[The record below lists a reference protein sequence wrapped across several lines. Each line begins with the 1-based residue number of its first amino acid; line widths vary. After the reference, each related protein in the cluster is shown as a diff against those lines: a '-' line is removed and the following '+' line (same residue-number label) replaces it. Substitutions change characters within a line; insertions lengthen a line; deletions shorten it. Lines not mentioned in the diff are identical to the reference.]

1 MRIARTDRRRRPGSA
16 CAVDQILEAQSDGIM
31 SETVPSQLA
40 DVFSRKSRLTKYEVS
55 RIIGIRTSQLSMSA
69 PVMVEVPVRKQH
81 NFVYIA
87 ALELQARAL
96 DIVIRRPLPMGQ
108 YYEIN
113 IKELELPDDVDT
125 VVTMYE

>member
-1 MRIARTDRRRRPGSA
+1 M
-16 CAVDQILEAQSDGIM
+16 
-31 SETVPSQLA
+31 
-40 DVFSRKSRLTKYEVS
+40 
-55 RIIGIRTSQLSMSA
+55 
-69 PVMVEVPVRKQH
+69 EVPVRKQH